1 MVEELFFIQSLRL
14 RAYKSIRS
22 LSAFELMDFRY
33 RWKNGTPPSRDE
45 AARNS
50 HLLDESQFENEK
62 DRNLAEEAAR
72 KHLNVPTRVPD
83 EDFPVLPTAPPPDQ
97 KM

>member
-1 MVEELFFIQSLRL
+1 
-14 RAYKSIRS
+14 
-22 LSAFELMDFRY
+22 MDFKY
-33 RWKNGTPPSRDE
+33 RWKNGAQPSRDE
-45 AARNS
+45 AARNA

-83 EDFPVLPTAPPPDQ
+83 QDRPVLPTAPPPDR
-97 KM
+97 KV